1 MFVFKSSDEP
11 WCFFFFFNPPHSAH
25 SHWFHMWRAFLFFI
39 LFATKSFLPAACI
52 AKLPVLW
59 AYCRP
64 QSAFSAAKSPTSL
77 FDHLCSHTQS
87 CQTSCGYEKVWN
99 ESCAQWEDSNMA
111 DFSLS
116 AISEAIFFFPP
127 PLPPHSPSLIARVNI
142 TDFYFPLFTFYYRA
156 VYILFSLIM
165 PKKHS

>member
-1 MFVFKSSDEP
+1 MPLPAVCYCSHV
-11 WCFFFFFNPPHSAH
+11 CFQELWWALMLFFFFNPPHSAH

-127 PLPPHSPSLIARVNI
+127 PPPLTLLLLSHV
-142 TDFYFPLFTFYYRA
+142 
-156 VYILFSLIM
+156 
-165 PKKHS
+165 